1 LGSIEERDTIVF
13 FWLTFYLLWMK
24 ENMHPHHAQTSKQI
38 FLGLHTKNK
47 KQKHLQDVS
56 LFFADKFFDGD

>member
-1 LGSIEERDTIVF
+1 
-13 FWLTFYLLWMK
+13 
-24 ENMHPHHAQTSKQI
+24 MHPHHAQTSKQI